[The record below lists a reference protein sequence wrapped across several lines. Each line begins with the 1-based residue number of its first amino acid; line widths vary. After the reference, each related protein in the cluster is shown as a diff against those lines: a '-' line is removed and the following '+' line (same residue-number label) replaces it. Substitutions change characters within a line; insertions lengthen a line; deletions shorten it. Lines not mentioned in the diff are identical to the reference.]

1 MTNALLTC
9 VTCDEIFRNRSD
21 LTYHV
26 KRDHQSLVNVKFE
39 NGTVTE
45 VKKGEDGM
53 FTCKCRKRFKL
64 SVTLRKHAKS
74 CRGES
79 SEKEYTDMEDV
90 DMLEGVSDASDVMDH
105 DDALISDTSIDCFG
119 ALISHENC

>member
-1 MTNALLTC
+1 MTNALFTC
-9 VTCDEIFRNRSD
+9 VTCDKIFRSRSN

-39 NGTVTE
+39 NGTMTE

-64 SVTLRKHAKS
+64 SVTLRKHANN

-79 SEKEYTDMEDV
+79 SEQEYTHMEDV
-90 DMLEGVSDASDVMDH
+90 DMLEEVSGVLNMEDH
-105 DDALISDTSIDCFG
+105 DDGSISYTPVDCFG
-119 ALISHENC
+119 MLISHEKR